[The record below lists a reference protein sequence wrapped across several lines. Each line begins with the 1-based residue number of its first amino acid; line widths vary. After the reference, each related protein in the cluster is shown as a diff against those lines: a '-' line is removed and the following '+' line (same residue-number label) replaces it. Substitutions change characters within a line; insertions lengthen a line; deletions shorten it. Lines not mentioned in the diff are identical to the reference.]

1 MAQLFDRLSET
12 LHEATKELLDMFAIK
27 LDANNAQVNSDV
39 NDTDD

>member
-27 LDANNAQVNSDV
+27 LDTNNAQVNSDI